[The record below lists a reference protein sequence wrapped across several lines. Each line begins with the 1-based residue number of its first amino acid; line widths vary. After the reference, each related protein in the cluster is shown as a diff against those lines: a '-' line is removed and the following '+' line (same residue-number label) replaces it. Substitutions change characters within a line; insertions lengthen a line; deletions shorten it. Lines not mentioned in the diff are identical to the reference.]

1 MGIYK
6 LRESVRRILNL
17 QQKDS
22 PVIGSRLVFHFGGY
36 DPVSPTK
43 MYSRFVRELT
53 RFRQT
58 WSVASSASALLVAAD
73 RAKWTIVSNG
83 PNWRVE
89 TDHQLFRWDDIMAGY
104 AHRPVWWRLPMG
116 LLAFADFVAGG
127 VLWGYARTNWRY
139 ALFFLYP
146 YLLLLVMVVASS
158 YAAEL
163 AARTS
168 GSIAIGIA
176 AGVLTFIAFYLG
188 PGRWAYL
195 PVAFDDWIFSRSYIR
210 HSDPELER
218 RLDAVA
224 DEIISAARARSVDE
238 ILLFG
243 HSLGAVLA
251 VDVLDRAFSRE
262 PDLGSRGP
270 RLVLVTAGSSILK
283 IGLHRAAGRLRDA
296 LARVSRSPGVFW
308 VDYQALTDVMN
319 FYKTDPVRE
328 CGLEPTGRPIIR
340 TVRISRMLEPESYR
354 RVRRNLYR
362 VHCQFVSGNERRT
375 AYDYFMLLC
384 GPLPAEQQARSDEGA
399 ASEIDDNGRLLH
411 AAAPSADPARTQI
424 ILGR

>member
-1 MGIYK
+1 M
-6 LRESVRRILNL
+6 
-17 QQKDS
+17 QQNDN

-43 MYSRFVRELT
+43 TYRRFNRELE

-58 WSVASSASALLVAAD
+58 WSVTSSASALLVATD
-73 RAKWTIVSNG
+73 RAKWGILSKG

-104 AHRPVWWRLPMG
+104 ADRPTWWRLPMG
-116 LLAFADFVAGG
+116 LLAFADFVVGNA
-127 VLWGYARTNWRY
+127 LWGYARTNWRY

-146 YLLLLVMVVASS
+146 YLLLLMMVLTSC
-158 YAAEL
+158 YAGEL

-176 AGVLTFIAFYLG
+176 AGVLAFIAFYLG
-188 PGRWAYL
+188 AGRSTYL
-195 PVAFDDWIFSRSYIR
+195 PIALDDWIFSRAYIR

-224 DEIISAARARSVDE
+224 DEIIAADCARSVDE
-238 ILLFG
+238 ILLLG

-251 VDVLDRAFSRE
+251 VDALDRALRRV

-270 RLVLVTAGSSILK
+270 RLALVTAGSSILK
-283 IGLHRAAGRLRDA
+283 IGLHRAAGRLRLA

-319 FYKTDPVRE
+319 FYKADPVRE
-328 CGLEPTGRPIIR
+328 CGLQSTGRPIIR
-340 TVRISRMLEPESYR
+340 TVRIRHMLEAASYR
-354 RVRRNLYR
+354 RVCRNLYR
-362 VHCQFVSGNERRT
+362 VHCQFVSGNERR
-375 AYDYFMLLC
+375 AVYDYFMFVC
-384 GPLPAEQQARSDEGA
+384 GPLPAEQQARSPEGA
-399 ASEIDDNGRLLH
+399 ASEIGDHGELLH
-411 AAAPSADPARTQI
+411 AAAPSADPAEGAETPQ
-424 ILGR
+424 G

>member
-176 AGVLTFIAFYLG
+176 AGVLTFIAF
-188 PGRWAYL
+188 
-195 PVAFDDWIFSRSYIR
+195 SR
-210 HSDPELER
+210 
-218 RLDAVA
+218 
-224 DEIISAARARSVDE
+224 
-238 ILLFG
+238 
-243 HSLGAVLA
+243 
-251 VDVLDRAFSRE
+251 
-262 PDLGSRGP
+262 
-270 RLVLVTAGSSILK
+270 
-283 IGLHRAAGRLRDA
+283 
-296 LARVSRSPGVFW
+296 
-308 VDYQALTDVMN
+308 
-319 FYKTDPVRE
+319 
-328 CGLEPTGRPIIR
+328 
-340 TVRISRMLEPESYR
+340 VRISDTAIRNSSAGLMRWPTRSSQQP
-354 RVRRNLYR
+354 VRGRSTR
-362 VHCQFVSGNERRT
+362 SFSSVTVSGR
-375 AYDYFMLLC
+375 C
-384 GPLPAEQQARSDEGA
+384 WPLTCWIG
-399 ASEIDDNGRLLH
+399 
-411 AAAPSADPARTQI
+411 PSAGSPILDPAVRG
-424 ILGR
+424 LPS